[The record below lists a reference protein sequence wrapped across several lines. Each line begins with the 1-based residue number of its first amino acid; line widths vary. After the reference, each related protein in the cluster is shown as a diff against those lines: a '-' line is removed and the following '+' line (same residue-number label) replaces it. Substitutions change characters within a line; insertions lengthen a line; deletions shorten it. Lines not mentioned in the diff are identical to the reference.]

1 MFGFTKHQKIEPNQV
16 ILDYNPDTKRV
27 WLIRSC
33 ELTNNQVI
41 DALNEAARCMG
52 NKARKRR
59 KK

>member
-1 MFGFTKHQKIEPNQV
+1 MFGFTKRQKIEPNQV

-41 DALNEAARCMG
+41 DALNEAVRCMSS
-52 NKARKRR
+52 KARKRR

>member
-1 MFGFTKHQKIEPNQV
+1 MFGFTKRQKIEPNQV

-27 WLIRSC
+27 WLIHSC

-41 DALNEAARCMG
+41 DALNEAVRCMG
-52 NKARKRR
+52 SNARKRR